1 MKKLIAIAV
10 VFALVAGVAFAVDI
24 GGTVIGVVDVL
35 KGSDPAAKN
44 ADGDDMI
51 EGGAYFKRIRLE
63 GSGDTGEGKFGGWFR
78 FDPSDKDAV
87 YDTGDI
93 GNHLVAGMAWWKPI
107 DQLKIT
113 IGGNPDGIWGKEGV
127 TGWMFGQTAY
137 DSGVTLSE
145 LNVWDGTG
153 VYGQG
158 LKTRNAFFRGFGAAG
173 LLLEIK
179 PLDMI
184 GINIAL
190 PFFAGGE
197 LKDIFSNLVAQ
208 VEVNLDFGNI
218 AISYEGEASYIQN
231 GNITGW
237 GNNDGGT
244 LFGYFGLAAIDNLG
258 LDIGFGF
265 ELPNKDDG
273 PAKDLK
279 NPFAAG
285 LGLKYTAG
293 AFGVKL
299 RTVMSFP
306 TTDKDDNE
314 AEPFKVFA
322 DLLPYYA
329 INDTTRVFLGFGLGI
344 RAPKDD
350 DAVTGFYINPWLEV
364 GEEWGAKFVIGL
376 KIWSDGVKGA
386 DDKTTTNW
394 ALPMGIIVSF

>member
-10 VFALVAGVAFAVDI
+10 VLALVAGAAFAVDI

-63 GSGDTGEGKFGGWFR
+63 GSGDSEGKFGAWFR
-78 FDPSDKDAV
+78 FDPTDWDAV
-87 YDTGDI
+87 YSIDRGDHDTTR
-93 GNHLVAGMAWWKPI
+93 LVAGLAWWKPI

-113 IGGNPDGIWGKEGV
+113 IGNNPDGVWGKEGV

-145 LNVWDGTG
+145 NNIWAGGGL
-153 VYGQG
+153 YGNG
-158 LKTRNAFFRGFGAAG
+158 LTTRTAFFRGFGAAG

-184 GINIAL
+184 GINIGL

-197 LKDIFSNLVAQ
+197 LKDIFGNLSAQ

-218 AISYEGEASYIQN
+218 AISYEGETSYIQN
-231 GNITGW
+231 GNTGW
-237 GNNDGGT
+237 KEPNGGT
-244 LFGYFGLAAIDNLG
+244 IFGYFGLAAIDNLG
-258 LDIGFGF
+258 VDIGLGF
-265 ELPNKDDG
+265 ELPNTDD
-273 PAKDLK
+273 KEDLK
-279 NPFAAG
+279 NPFAVG

-314 AEPFKVFA
+314 DQPFKVLA

-344 RAPKDD
+344 KAPKDD